1 MQLPPANRSLPF
13 LQRFDRLLS
22 DLNVLLA
29 AFAIGLACLD
39 FVVFATITLSD
50 EVLRYRHD
58 RGIIAFNI
66 APSRI
71 EPTIS
76 VGEAP

>member
-13 LQRFDRLLS
+13 LQRLDRLLNE
-22 DLNVLLA
+22 LNVLLA

-39 FVVFATITLSD
+39 FIVFAAITLSD

-58 RGIIAFNI
+58 RGIIAFNV
-66 APSRI
+66 APSSTELTVSAR
-71 EPTIS
+71 
-76 VGEAP
+76 EAQ